1 MLSQELEEEPM
12 LKALLPRGE
21 RPVVKYEAERYVEV
35 ALVEVT
41 LVKRPVVAKR
51 SVAVAEAKTAKVE

>member
-1 MLSQELEEEPM
+1 M